1 MTTTSDHSSRP
12 AEPVDGPAVVPSR
25 RRRLVLAVVAAVVAV
40 ALVVLVVVLSGRDDA
55 AGDGAASST
64 PSATTSSGASS
75 PSASAPTT
83 PGAEPSAP
91 AGSAQAVPVD
101 GNEPPP
107 QRPPVALDAG
117 DDVDGVTGSLA
128 LVEEID
134 GSAQGPGNING
145 PALRITVRLV
155 NGTDADLALSGVAV
169 SVFHG
174 ADRTP
179 ASPLEDRSQSPFAG
193 DLPPGDAAEGV
204 YVLRVPADDRDDIR
218 VEVGVRPGA
227 AVMVFTGAV

>member
-1 MTTTSDHSSRP
+1 MTSTSDNSSRP
-12 AEPVDGPAVVPSR
+12 AEPAHDPGVVPAG
-25 RRRLVLAVVAAVVAV
+25 RRRLVLALVAAVVAV

-55 AGDGAASST
+55 AGDSAASST
-64 PSATTSSGASS
+64 SASTSPGASA
-75 PSASAPTT
+75 PTAGAPTT
-83 PGAEPSAP
+83 PGSEPSAP
-91 AGSAQAVPVD
+91 GGEAQPVPAD

-117 DDVDGVTGSLA
+117 DDVDGVTGSVA

-155 NGTDADLALSGVAV
+155 NGTDADLPLSGVAV
-169 SVFHG
+169 TVFHG
-174 ADRTP
+174 ADRAP

-204 YVLRVPADDRDDIR
+204 YVFRVPADDRDDIR